1 MMNTVEND
9 TEKIEWS
16 IDVPIFKNL
25 VILKQLG
32 IAIGIPFGLL
42 LIFFFVISKPEDR
55 IYTLYAFVLIF
66 LLFFLTYLIIMFLYK
81 GKYSVSFILDDKG
94 IQSFTQADMAKKNK
108 IVNGLTVGLGL
119 LAGKPTV
126 AGAGMLANSK
136 QSVLLS
142 WHHVKKVKYNPKQH
156 TILLRGGPV
165 ENIGVFCTPENYP
178 KVEAFIKNKL
188 KQ

>member
-1 MMNTVEND
+1 MHLLQTAYTFQFYKNRILGEMMNTVEND

-66 LLFFLTYLIIMFLYK
+66 LFFFLTYLIIMFLYK

-94 IQSFTQADMAKKNK
+94 IQSFTQADMARK
-108 IVNGLTVGLGL
+108 T
-119 LAGKPTV
+119 
-126 AGAGMLANSK
+126 
-136 QSVLLS
+136 
-142 WHHVKKVKYNPKQH
+142 
-156 TILLRGGPV
+156 
-165 ENIGVFCTPENYP
+165 
-178 KVEAFIKNKL
+178 KL
-188 KQ
+188 

>member
-1 MMNTVEND
+1 MNTVEND

-16 IDVPIFKNL
+16 IDVPFFKNSI
-25 VILKQLG
+25 ILKQLG

-55 IYTLYAFVLIF
+55 IYTLYAFGLIF
-66 LLFFLTYLIIMFLYK
+66 LLFFLTYLFIMFLYK

-136 QSVLLS
+136 QSARFEMEQNTESKIQTQTTHHFITGESYRKYWRILYTHKLS
-142 WHHVKKVKYNPKQH
+142 NSRSFY
-156 TILLRGGPV
+156 
-165 ENIGVFCTPENYP
+165 
-178 KVEAFIKNKL
+178 
-188 KQ
+188 